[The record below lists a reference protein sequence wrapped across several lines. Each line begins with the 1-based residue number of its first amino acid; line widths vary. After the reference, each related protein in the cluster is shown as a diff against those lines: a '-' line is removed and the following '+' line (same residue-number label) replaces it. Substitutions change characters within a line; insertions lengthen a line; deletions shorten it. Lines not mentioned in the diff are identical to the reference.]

1 MNLLK
6 ATWTNAI
13 SRTFGKFASRRHPYL
28 LQLAINKFYVQFTGV
43 DLSKFE
49 PISHYKSLNELFTR
63 ELKYKREF
71 SKDPSKVI
79 SPCDAFVT
87 EQGKILKGKAFQ
99 IKGFEYKI
107 EDLLTKHVEKEDF
120 DLLEGGEYINF
131 YLSPKDYHRYH
142 VPMDMKVLRV
152 IHVPGALYP
161 VNFKYLNMMPSLFVK
176 NERVILECLDMSNRL
191 FYIVLVGAL
200 NVGKMT
206 LAFEKKLDTN
216 ISDLKEMRVFEYG
229 EDGVELKKGE
239 ELGMFMMGSTIV
251 MLFENGFVKLEDKLN
266 KKVRFAD
273 VIATKYLNDT

>member
-1 MNLLK
+1 MTLLR

-13 SRTFGKFASRRHPYL
+13 SRVFGAFASRKHPYL
-28 LQLAINKFYVQFTGV
+28 IQLAINRLYVKFTRV

-63 ELKYKREF
+63 ELKYQREF
-71 SKDPSKVI
+71 SKDPTAVI
-79 SPCDAFVT
+79 SPCDSLVSD
-87 EQGKILKGKAFQ
+87 QGKIEEGKAYQ
-99 IKGFEYKI
+99 IKGFDYSI
-107 EDLLTKHVEKEDF
+107 EELLTNHVEKEDF
-120 DLLEGGEYINF
+120 ELLEGGDYINF

-161 VNFKYLNMMPSLFVK
+161 VNFKYLRKVPSLFVK
-176 NERVILECLDMSNRL
+176 NERVIVEALDMSNRL

-206 LAFEKKLDTN
+206 LNFEPKIDTN
-216 ISDLKEMRVFEYG
+216 IDLVRDIRLFEYE
-229 EDGVELKKGE
+229 EDEVVLNKGD

-251 MLFENGFVKLEDKLN
+251 MFFEKDFVDLEDK
-266 KKVRFAD
+266 KGKSVRFAD
-273 VIATKYLNDT
+273 VIATKRS